1 MAQMVLIAPDKFK
14 GSLTSFAVCE
24 AVKKGLL
31 RTDPSLEVLCFPM
44 ADGGDGFSLVMKHY
58 CATETVQADT
68 LDPLGRPIKAS
79 YEWEEASRTAI
90 IELAAASGLVLLAP
104 EERNPMQSSSEGT
117 GHLIQH
123 ALRKGAEKIILGLG
137 GSATNDAGMG
147 ILKALG
153 FTLLDSEGRE
163 VEPVGKN
170 LRHIQQIE
178 APTILPSLQWEIA
191 TDVNNPLHG
200 PHGAAFVYAKQ
211 KGANADDILILDE
224 GLRHI
229 DHLLS
234 AKASTAIG
242 ALPGTGAAGGI
253 VAGLLPWFPLTIKSG
268 IDLVLQKSGWA
279 QVLPQAS
286 LVITGEGRVDEQTLH
301 GKVVAKIAASAK
313 ALSIP
318 VWVVCGSA
326 DLPIDQLKK
335 NGISH
340 VLTLEDPAHSK
351 EYCVQHAAELIE
363 ERIAGGGRVEEV

>member
-1 MAQMVLIAPDKFK
+1 MAQLVLIAPDKFK
-14 GSLTSFAVCE
+14 GSLSSFAVCE

-31 RTDPSLEVLCFPM
+31 RTDPSLEILCFPM
-44 ADGGDGFSLVMKHY
+44 ADGGDGFSSVMKQY
-58 CATETVQADT
+58 CATETVEADT

-79 YEWEEASRTAI
+79 FEWEEASQTAI
-90 IELAAASGLVLLAP
+90 IELAAASGLVLLP
-104 EERNPMQSSSEGT
+104 PKLRNPMLTSTEGT
-117 GHLIQH
+117 GWLIQH

-153 FTLLDSEGRE
+153 FTLFDSEGRE
-163 VEPVGKN
+163 LEPVGKN
-170 LRHIQQIE
+170 LRHIQQIQ
-178 APTILPSLQWEIA
+178 APARLPSLKWEIA

-200 PHGAAFVYAKQ
+200 PEGAAFVYAKQ

-229 DHLLS
+229 DQLLS

-268 IDLVLQKSGWA
+268 LDLVLEKSGWD

-301 GKVVAKIAASAK
+301 GKVVAKIAATAK
-313 ALSIP
+313 ARSIP
-318 VWVVCGSA
+318 VWVICGSS
-326 DLPIDQLKK
+326 DLPIDQLKE

-340 VLTLEDPAHSK
+340 ILSLEDSTHSK
-351 EYCVQHAAELIE
+351 EYCLRHAAGLIE
-363 ERIAGGGRVEEV
+363 EKIAGGGV